1 MYLILQCLNVDNNS
15 SCFSCNGCS
24 SNTTLFIFNFLL
36 NGIMSLGLKLS
47 LKSIINLE
55 FFDVWFTVL
64 TISNT
69 LFLLALTFINSG

>member
-1 MYLILQCLNVDNNS
+1 MVVLVILHY
-15 SCFSCNGCS
+15 F
-24 SNTTLFIFNFLL
+24 FNFLL